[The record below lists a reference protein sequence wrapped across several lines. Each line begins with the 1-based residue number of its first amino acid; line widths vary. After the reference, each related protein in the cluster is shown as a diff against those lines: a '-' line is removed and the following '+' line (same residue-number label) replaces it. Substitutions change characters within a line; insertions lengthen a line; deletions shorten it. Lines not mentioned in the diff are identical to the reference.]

1 MKIFEIMKLLCVTD
15 VSFDAASALVDK
27 VNYLCNKEKNKGFE
41 VNMLQDLDF
50 YRNLAEN
57 LIEAN
62 KEIHKRTINEENE
75 RFNELN
81 KACEELK
88 AICDRVAENNKLKV
102 HVINIDEK
110 VRRTRMK
117 MLVELFGEVGM
128 EKEDLLSCDEEK
140 FAEALERKYQ
150 ESEESRRGIREYLA
164 MRKKGKI
171 QAAEAGKP

>member
-1 MKIFEIMKLLCVTD
+1 MKLLCVTD

-75 RFNELN
+75 RFNGIN

-88 AICDRVAENNKLKV
+88 AICDRVAENNSLKV
-102 HVINIDEK
+102 HMLNIDEK
-110 VRRTRMK
+110 VRRTRLK
-117 MLVELFGEVGM
+117 MLIELFGESGM

-164 MRKKGKI
+164 MRKKGKA
-171 QAAEAGKP
+171 QAAEAANP